1 MTFKI
6 PSPLLYLGSL
16 IISAL
21 LASLAYWVLR
31 SQGLDNNSL
40 VVLGAGLLIG
50 HLVGVCAH
58 PSVRSAARP
67 SAQPSAHKKAST
79 PAARG
84 ADSGETISLYVGNL
98 AYNAQRDALRAL
110 FEEYGQ
116 VNSVRIMTDRNT
128 RRPRG
133 YGFVDM
139 EANAGRKAM
148 AALDD
153 TEFCGRNL
161 KVSEAQQRAS

>member
-16 IISAL
+16 IISVL
-21 LASLAYWVLR
+21 LASLAFWILR
-31 SQGLDNNSL
+31 SQGLDGDSL
-40 VVLGAGLLIG
+40 IMLGTGLFIG

-58 PSVRSAARP
+58 ASVRSGTA
-67 SAQPSAHKKAST
+67 KKPAAST
-79 PAARG
+79 TS
-84 ADSGETISLYVGNL
+84 DSGETISLYVGNL
-98 AYNAQRDALRAL
+98 AYSVQRNELRAL

-139 EANAGRKAM
+139 EANAGRKALD
-148 AALDD
+148 ALNG

-161 KVSEAQQRAS
+161 KVSEAQQRA

>member
-1 MTFKI
+1 MTFKL

-21 LASLAYWVLR
+21 LASAAFWILR
-31 SQGLDNNSL
+31 SQGLEGNSL
-40 VVLGAGLLIG
+40 AMLGGGLFIG
-50 HLVGVCAH
+50 HLVGVCSRA
-58 PSVRSAARP
+58 STRSGAAR
-67 SAQPSAHKKAST
+67 K
-79 PAARG
+79 PAKTTATNG
-84 ADSGETISLYVGNL
+84 SNSGDTISLYVGNL
-98 AYNAQRDALRAL
+98 AYNAQRSALHDL
-110 FEEYGQ
+110 FAEYGP

-139 EANAGRKAM
+139 EATAGRKALS
-148 AALDD
+148 ALDN

-161 KVSEAQQRAS
+161 KVSEAQQRG

>member
-16 IISAL
+16 IIAAL
-21 LASLAYWVLR
+21 LASIAFWILR
-31 SQGLDNNSL
+31 SQGLDGNSL
-40 VVLGAGLLIG
+40 TVLGGGLFIG
-50 HLVGVCAH
+50 HLVGIC
-58 PSVRSAARP
+58 SY
-67 SAQPSAHKKAST
+67 AST
-79 PAARG
+79 RSSSASRKPAKSISANPS
-84 ADSGETISLYVGNL
+84 DSGDTVSLYVGNL
-98 AYNAQRDALRAL
+98 SYNAQKSALHDL
-110 FEEYGQ
+110 FSEYGQ

-139 EANAGRKAM
+139 EMNAGRKALS
-148 AALDD
+148 ALDN

-161 KVSEAQQRAS
+161 KVSEAQHRN